1 MILFSLL
8 NLLAVFLLKFFYQK
22 YWILFSFYLQALR
35 VIREKCATIIK
46 EIEVIE
52 TGGLA
57 TGLEMEEE
65 QIPQEMEE
73 EE

>member
-1 MILFSLL
+1 MISFSLL
-8 NLLAVFLLKFFYQK
+8 NLLVVFLLKFFYQK
-22 YWILFSFYLQALR
+22 YKIRFSFSLQALR
-35 VIREKCATIIK
+35 VIREKCATIVK

-52 TGGLA
+52 TGGLS